1 MDRNKNDQEKVP
13 VKIKHNLVVLVS
25 PEKMVNPEYIEKLKK
40 KYEKCTGDVGKNFF

>member
-1 MDRNKNDQEKVP
+1 MDRNKNNQEKVP

-25 PEKMVNPEYIEKLKK
+25 PEKINPEYIEKLKK